1 MKGEITLSSSIK
13 KTFTISDV
21 RIVPTYWILVDISR
35 IENMQ
40 TMRFL
45 STILTLL
52 GGVLAGLTYPSGF
65 LLLGIVMVIIGLIL
79 EYLKVH
85 KVMREW
91 VESERRGTISYTGS
105 TITDP
110 SEFEQTQEKT

>member
-1 MKGEITLSSSIK
+1 MSSPIK
-13 KTFTISDV
+13 KTYTISDV
-21 RIVPTYWILVDISR
+21 RIVPIYWIAVPISR

-52 GGVLAGLTYPSGF
+52 GGVLTGLTYPSGF
-65 LLLGIVMVIIGLIL
+65 LLLGIIMVIIGLIL

-85 KVMREW
+85 KVMHEW
-91 VESERRGTISYTGS
+91 VVSERRGTISYTGS

-110 SEFEQTQEKT
+110 SEFEQTQEET